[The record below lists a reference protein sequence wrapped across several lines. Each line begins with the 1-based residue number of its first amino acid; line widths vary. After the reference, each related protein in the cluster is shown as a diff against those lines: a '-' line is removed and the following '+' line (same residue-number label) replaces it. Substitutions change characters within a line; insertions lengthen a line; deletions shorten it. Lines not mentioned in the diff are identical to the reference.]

1 LALSS
6 HVFMGWASLSD
17 VSVTSNGESGRR
29 AWPMIKSLSTLS
41 LSKSK
46 LTNTRFLGI
55 LRPLRREWCSLFA
68 AWPNIGQGGASRYGM
83 AIRIAMAPR
92 NGASDCT
99 GVAAGP
105 PSAAAARGRVYGAKL
120 ALAAASARI
129 GLHPSG
135 VPAMGVPRSEHPD
148 LAGVVSRNPEVHSG
162 DLVFAGTRVL
172 VQTLIDYLEGG
183 DPV

>member
-1 LALSS
+1 QILCRSTFTHFPYAT
-6 HVFMGWASLSD
+6 VFRS
-17 VSVTSNGESGRR
+17 
-29 AWPMIKSLSTLS
+29 
-41 LSKSK
+41 
-46 LTNTRFLGI
+46 
-55 LRPLRREWCSLFA
+55 
-68 AWPNIGQGGASRYGM
+68 YGL
-83 AIRIAMAPR
+83 AIRFAMAPR

-148 LAGVVSRNPEVHSG
+148 LAGVVSRKPEVHSG

-172 VQTLIDYLEGG
+172 VQTQIDYRERG
-183 DPV
+183 DPPEQSLEDF

>member
-1 LALSS
+1 QILCRSTFTHFPYAT
-6 HVFMGWASLSD
+6 VFRS
-17 VSVTSNGESGRR
+17 
-29 AWPMIKSLSTLS
+29 
-41 LSKSK
+41 
-46 LTNTRFLGI
+46 
-55 LRPLRREWCSLFA
+55 
-68 AWPNIGQGGASRYGM
+68 YGM

-135 VPAMGVPRSEHPD
+135 VPAMGVPRSRSEEHTSE
-148 LAGVVSRNPEVHSG
+148 LQSRENIVCR
-162 DLVFAGTRVL
+162 L
-172 VQTLIDYLEGG
+172 
-183 DPV
+183 